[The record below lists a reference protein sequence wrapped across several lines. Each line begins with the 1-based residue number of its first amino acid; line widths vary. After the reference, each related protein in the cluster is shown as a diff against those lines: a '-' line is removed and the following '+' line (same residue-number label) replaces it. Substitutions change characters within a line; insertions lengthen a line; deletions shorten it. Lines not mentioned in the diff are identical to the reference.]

1 MRRKFSLFTSH
12 VSPLT
17 KKGMELNNNY
27 FKLLTDDFKKLWNGL
42 DLPQKFG
49 MVALTIVTAVV
60 ATYFLSKSME
70 PNWAVLYT
78 DLSEPDA
85 VAVTENLKKNGYAYK
100 IAEDRKTILV
110 PSSQKDELR
119 VYVAE
124 NDLIKN
130 SSPGFE
136 LLDDLQLGSTDFKNR
151 LTKQRI
157 FQGELTRSIE
167 KMNGVK
173 SARIQIADPERSI
186 FEQHDE
192 APTASVMLILNAG
205 YKLKN
210 SQVKAIKNLVA
221 YAISRL
227 TPEKVFITDQNG
239 NSLSDEVGK
248 NSNDMESFKTNF
260 EKETAT
266 KISTVLEKIMGR
278 GNATVQISADINFDS
293 AKSTIESYIP
303 LNDKGQGVLTASQ
316 KEDEVYTNPK
326 GEPAPASA
334 TAESKNLNYTKQ
346 KSSTNYS
353 VSKEIKQVIY
363 APGTVKRMTI
373 AVAVNKVLTAKE
385 KEEIQNL
392 VLSASGADYNRG
404 DVITVSSLQ
413 FESIAED
420 KAAQEQM
427 EKDLAAEN
435 AIEFWTTKIG
445 PLAIVLLLGLTAL
458 LVIKG
463 LFKTGSGSTPG
474 PSNEIYNAKS
484 FEAQLPTI
492 KEEPTD
498 LIENE
503 ALPQIEA
510 HLDPELERIRV
521 ELNDTILADPSEA
534 AKLLT
539 SYIKD

>member
-1 MRRKFSLFTSH
+1 M
-12 VSPLT
+12 
-17 KKGMELNNNY
+17 NNY
-27 FKLLTDDFKKLWNGL
+27 FKLVIDDIRKLWNGL
-42 DLPQKFG
+42 DIAQKFG
-49 MVALTIVTAVV
+49 MLTLTIVTFVV
-60 ATYFLSKSME
+60 ATYFIIKSME

-85 VAVTENLKKNGYAYK
+85 VSVVENLKKNGYAYK
-100 IAEDRKTILV
+100 IADDRKTILV
-110 PSSQKDELR
+110 QADKKDELR
-119 VYVAE
+119 VFVAE

-136 LLDDLQLGSTDFKNR
+136 LLDELPLGSTDFKNK

-167 KMNGVK
+167 NMNGIK
-173 SARIQIADPERSI
+173 SVRIQIADPERSI
-186 FEQHDE
+186 FEDE
-192 APTASVMLILNAG
+192 DEEPTASVMLILNPG
-205 YKLKN
+205 YKLRG

-221 YAISRL
+221 YAVPRL
-227 TPEKVFITDQNG
+227 TPDRVFITDQNG
-239 NSLSDEVGK
+239 NNLGDENGK
-248 NSNDMESFKTNF
+248 NSNDMETFKSNF
-260 EKETAT
+260 EKQTSE
-266 KISTVLEKIMGR
+266 KVITVLEKIMGK
-278 GNATVQISADINFDS
+278 GNATVQVSADINFDS

-303 LNDKGQGVLTASQ
+303 LNDKGEGVLTTSQ
-316 KEDEVYTNPK
+316 NETENYANP
-326 GEPAPASA
+326 GQGPAPAA
-334 TAESKNLNYTKQ
+334 AGGNKNLNYSKE
-346 KSSTNYS
+346 KNSTNYS

-373 AVAVNKVLTAKE
+373 AVAVNKILTPKE

-404 DVITVSSLQ
+404 DVITVSSMQ

-420 KAAQEQM
+420 KAAQDQM
-427 EKDLAAEN
+427 EKDLAQEN
-435 AIEFWTTKIG
+435 NIEFWTTKIA
-445 PLAIVLLLGLTAL
+445 PLLIVLILGAGALIVVKSLT
-458 LVIKG
+458 KG
-463 LFKTGSGSTPG
+463 IGAGG
-474 PSNEIYNAKS
+474 GGVNVANETYNSKM

-510 HLDPELERIRV
+510 HLDPELERVRM

-534 AKLLT
+534 ARLLT
-539 SYIKD
+539 SFIKD

>member
-1 MRRKFSLFTSH
+1 
-12 VSPLT
+12 
-17 KKGMELNNNY
+17 MELSNNY
-27 FKLLTDDFKKLWNGL
+27 FKLLGDDIKKLWGGL
-42 DLPQKFG
+42 DLAQKFG
-49 MVALTIVTAVV
+49 MLALTVVTIVAT
-60 ATYFLSKSME
+60 TYFLSKAME

-85 VAVTENLKKNGYAYK
+85 VSVTENLKKNGYAYK
-100 IAEDRKTILV
+100 IADDKKTILV
-110 PSSQKDELR
+110 PANQKDELR
-119 VYVAE
+119 VFVAE

-130 SSPGFE
+130 STPGFE
-136 LLDDLQLGSTDFKNR
+136 LLDNLELGSTDFKNK

-167 KMNGVK
+167 KMNGIK
-173 SARIQIADPERSI
+173 SVRIQIAEPERSI
-186 FEQHDE
+186 FEDQDAE
-192 APTASVMLILNAG
+192 PTASVMLILNPG
-205 YKLKN
+205 YKLQS

-221 YAISRL
+221 YAVPRL
-227 TPEKVFITDQNG
+227 TPDKVFITDQNG
-239 NSLSDEVGK
+239 NSLSDENGK
-248 NSNDMESFKTNF
+248 NSNDMESFKSNF
-260 EKETAT
+260 EDQTT
-266 KISTVLEKIMGR
+266 QKITTVLEKIMGK
-278 GNATVQISADINFDS
+278 GNATVQVSADINFDS
-293 AKSTIESYIP
+293 AKSTIESYVP

-316 KEDEVYTNPK
+316 TEDESYANP
-326 GEPAPASA
+326 GAAPA
-334 TAESKNLNYTKQ
+334 TASGGGKNLNYSKQ

-373 AVAVNKVLTAKE
+373 AVAVNKILTTKE

-404 DVITVSSLQ
+404 DVITVTSMQ
-413 FESIAED
+413 FDSIAED
-420 KAAQEQM
+420 KAAQDQM
-427 EKDLAAEN
+427 EKDLQKEN
-435 AIEFWTTKIG
+435 NVEFWTTQIG
-445 PLAIVLLLGLTAL
+445 PLAVVLILGLTAL

-463 LFKTGSGSTPG
+463 LLKNTGRSSGPVVA
-474 PSNEIYNAKS
+474 NETYNSKV

-510 HLDPELERIRV
+510 HLDPELERVRM
-521 ELNDTILADPSEA
+521 ELNDTILADPAEA

-539 SYIKD
+539 SFIKD

>member
-1 MRRKFSLFTSH
+1 M
-12 VSPLT
+12 
-17 KKGMELNNNY
+17 NNY
-27 FKLLTDDFKKLWNGL
+27 FKLLIDDIRKLWNGL
-42 DLPQKFG
+42 DITQKFG
-49 MVALTIVTAVV
+49 MLALTVITFVA
-60 ATYFLSKSME
+60 ATYFLVKSLE

-85 VAVTENLKKNGYAYK
+85 VSVVENLKKSGYAYK
-100 IAEDRKTILV
+100 IADDKKTILV
-110 PSSQKDELR
+110 SADKKDELR
-119 VYVAE
+119 VFVAE

-130 SSPGFE
+130 STPGFE
-136 LLDDLQLGSTDFKNR
+136 LLDALPLGSTDFKNK

-167 KMNGVK
+167 KMNGIK

-186 FEQHDE
+186 FQDQDE
-192 APTASVMLILNAG
+192 DPTASVMLILNPG
-205 YKLKN
+205 YKLRG

-221 YAISRL
+221 YAVPRL
-227 TPEKVFITDQNG
+227 TSDKVFITDQNG
-239 NSLSDEVGK
+239 NNLGDESGK
-248 NSNDMESFKTNF
+248 NSNDMETFKSNF
-260 EKETAT
+260 EKQTSE
-266 KISTVLEKIMGR
+266 KVVTVLEKIMGR
-278 GNATVQISADINFDS
+278 GNATVQVSADINFDS

-303 LNDKGQGVLTASQ
+303 LNDKGEGVLTASQ
-316 KEDEVYTNPK
+316 SETENYANP
-326 GEPAPASA
+326 GQGPAPAP
-334 TAESKNLNYTKQ
+334 TGGNKNLNYSKE
-346 KSSTNYS
+346 KNATNYS

-373 AVAVNKVLTAKE
+373 AVAVNKILTPKE
-385 KEEIQNL
+385 KDEIQNL

-427 EKDLAAEN
+427 EKDLAIEN
-435 AIEFWTTKIG
+435 NIEFWTTKIA
-445 PLAIVLLLGLTAL
+445 PLLIVLILGTGALIVVKSLT
-458 LVIKG
+458 KG
-463 LFKTGSGSTPG
+463 VGAGSAGTYRDEP
-474 PSNEIYNAKS
+474 YNAKV

-510 HLDPELERIRV
+510 HLDPELERVRM

-534 AKLLT
+534 ARLLT

>member
-1 MRRKFSLFTSH
+1 
-12 VSPLT
+12 
-17 KKGMELNNNY
+17 MELSNNNY
-27 FKLLTDDFKKLWNGL
+27 FKLLTDDIRKFWTGL
-42 DLPQKFG
+42 DISQKFG
-49 MVALTIVTAVV
+49 MLALTIVTIVA
-60 ATYFLSKSME
+60 ATYFLVKSME

-100 IAEDRKTILV
+100 IADDQKTILV
-110 PSSQKDELR
+110 PASQKDELR

-130 SSPGFE
+130 STPGFE
-136 LLDDLQLGSTDFKNR
+136 LLDDLQLGSTDFKNK

-167 KMNGVK
+167 KMNGIK
-173 SARIQIADPERSI
+173 SVRIQIADPERSI
-186 FEQHDE
+186 FEEQDE
-192 APTASVMLILNAG
+192 TPTASVMLILDPG
-205 YKLKN
+205 YKLKT

-221 YAISRL
+221 YAVPRL
-227 TPEKVFITDQNG
+227 TPDKVFITDQNG
-239 NSLSDEVGK
+239 NSLDDETGK
-248 NSNDMESFKTNF
+248 NSNDMESFKQNF
-260 EKETAT
+260 EEDTAT
-266 KISTVLEKIMGR
+266 KITTVLEKIMGK
-278 GNATVQISADINFDS
+278 GNATVQVSADINFDS

-303 LNDKGQGVLTASQ
+303 LNDKGQGVLTTSQ
-316 KEDEVYTNPK
+316 TEDENYTNPN
-326 GEPAPASA
+326 GQAGAPATA
-334 TAESKNLNYTKQ
+334 TATAGSKNLNYTKQ
-346 KSSTNYS
+346 KNSTNYS

-413 FESIAED
+413 FESLAED
-420 KAAQEQM
+420 KAAQDQM
-427 EKDLAAEN
+427 QKDQAKDD
-435 AIEFWTTKIG
+435 AIELWTTKIG
-445 PLAIVLLLGLTAL
+445 PLAVVLILGLTAL

-463 LFKTGSGSTPG
+463 LMKGGFVGGGG
-474 PSNEIYNAKS
+474 PAANKEEVFNAKA

-498 LIENE
+498 LIESE
-503 ALPQIEA
+503 SLPQIEA
-510 HLDPELERIRV
+510 HLDPELERVRM

>member
-1 MRRKFSLFTSH
+1 
-12 VSPLT
+12 
-17 KKGMELNNNY
+17 MELSNNY
-27 FKLLTDDFKKLWNGL
+27 FKLLGDDIKKLWGGL
-42 DLPQKFG
+42 DFSQKFG
-49 MVALTIVTAVV
+49 MLALTIVTIVV

-85 VAVTENLKKNGYAYK
+85 VSVTENLKKNGYAYK
-100 IAEDRKTILV
+100 IADDKKTILV
-110 PSSQKDELR
+110 PAAQKDELR
-119 VYVAE
+119 VFVAE

-130 SSPGFE
+130 STPGFE
-136 LLDDLQLGSTDFKNR
+136 LLDNLELGSTDFKNK

-167 KMNGVK
+167 KMNGIK
-173 SARIQIADPERSI
+173 SVRIQIAEPERSI
-186 FEQHDE
+186 FEDQDA
-192 APTASVMLILNAG
+192 APTASVMLILNPG
-205 YKLKN
+205 YKLQS

-221 YAISRL
+221 YAVPRL

-239 NSLSDEVGK
+239 NSLSDENGK
-248 NSNDMESFKTNF
+248 NSNDMESFKSNF
-260 EKETAT
+260 EDQTT
-266 KISTVLEKIMGR
+266 QKITTVLEKIMGK
-278 GNATVQISADINFDS
+278 GNATVQVSADINFDS
-293 AKSTIESYIP
+293 AKSTIESYLP

-316 KEDEVYTNPK
+316 TEDESYANP
-326 GEPAPASA
+326 GAAPA
-334 TAESKNLNYTKQ
+334 TAAGGGKNLNYSKQ

-373 AVAVNKVLTAKE
+373 AVAVNKILTTKE

-404 DVITVSSLQ
+404 DVITVSSMQ
-413 FESIAED
+413 FDSIAED
-420 KAAQEQM
+420 KAAQDQM
-427 EKDLAAEN
+427 EKDLQKEN
-435 AIEFWTTKIG
+435 NVEFWTTQVG
-445 PLAIVLLLGLTAL
+445 PLAVVLILGLAAL

-463 LFKTGSGSTPG
+463 LLKNTGRSSGPVV
-474 PSNEIYNAKS
+474 SNETYNSKV

-510 HLDPELERIRV
+510 HLDPELERVRM
-521 ELNDTILADPSEA
+521 ELNDTILADPAEA

-539 SYIKD
+539 SFIKD

>member
-1 MRRKFSLFTSH
+1 MS
-12 VSPLT
+12 
-17 KKGMELNNNY
+17 NNY
-27 FKLLTDDFKKLWNGL
+27 FKLLTDDFKKLWGGL
-42 DLPQKFG
+42 DIAQKFG
-49 MVALTIVTAVV
+49 MLALTIVTVIV
-60 ATYFLSKSME
+60 ATYFLVKSLE

-85 VAVTENLKKNGYAYK
+85 VSVVENLKKNGYAYK
-100 IAEDRKTILV
+100 IADDKKTILV
-110 PSSQKDELR
+110 PANQKDELR
-119 VYVAE
+119 VFVAE

-136 LLDDLQLGSTDFKNR
+136 LLDDLQLGSTDFKNK
-151 LTKQRI
+151 LTRQRI

-167 KMNGVK
+167 KMNGIK
-173 SARIQIADPERSI
+173 SVRIQIAEPERSI
-186 FEQHDE
+186 FEDNDE
-192 APTASVMLILNAG
+192 EPTASVMLILDPG
-205 YKLKN
+205 YKLKT

-221 YAISRL
+221 YAVPRL
-227 TPEKVFITDQNG
+227 VPERVFITDQNG
-239 NSLSDEVGK
+239 NALGDDNGK

-260 EKETAT
+260 EGQTASKVT
-266 KISTVLEKIMGR
+266 TVLEKIMGK
-278 GNATVQISADINFDS
+278 GNATVQVSADINFDS

-303 LNDKGQGVLTASQ
+303 LNDKGQGVLSASQ
-316 KEDEVYTNPK
+316 TEDESYANP
-326 GEPAPASA
+326 GQAPASA
-334 TAESKNLNYTKQ
+334 PAGGKNLNYTKQ

-353 VSKEIKQVIY
+353 VSKEIKQVVY

-373 AVAVNKVLTAKE
+373 AVAVNKILTQKE

-413 FESIAED
+413 FESIAEE

-427 EKDLAAEN
+427 QKDLAQEN
-435 AIEFWTTKIG
+435 SVEFWTTKVG
-445 PLAIVLLLGLTAL
+445 PLAVVLILGLTAL

-463 LFKTGSGSTPG
+463 LFKGVGGGGSSHT
-474 PSNEIYNAKS
+474 NEAYNAKV

-492 KEEPTD
+492 KEEPTE

-510 HLDPELERIRV
+510 HLDPELERVRM
-521 ELNDTILADPSEA
+521 ELNDTILADPVEA
-534 AKLLT
+534 ARLLT
-539 SYIKD
+539 SYIKE

>member
-1 MRRKFSLFTSH
+1 
-12 VSPLT
+12 
-17 KKGMELNNNY
+17 MELSNNY
-27 FKLLTDDFKKLWNGL
+27 FKLLTDDFKKLWGGL
-42 DLPQKFG
+42 DLAQKFG
-49 MVALTIVTAVV
+49 MLALTIVTVVV
-60 ATYFLSKSME
+60 ATYFLVKAME

-85 VAVTENLKKNGYAYK
+85 VAVTDNLKKNGYAYK
-100 IAEDRKTILV
+100 IADDQKTILV
-110 PSSQKDELR
+110 PASQKDELR
-119 VYVAE
+119 VFVAE

-130 SSPGFE
+130 STPGFE
-136 LLDDLQLGSTDFKNR
+136 LLDNLEMGSTDFKNE

-167 KMNGVK
+167 KMNGIK
-173 SARIQIADPERSI
+173 SVRIQIAEPERSI
-186 FEQHDE
+186 FQEKDDE
-192 APTASVMLILNAG
+192 PTASVMLILNPG
-205 YKLKN
+205 YKLQS

-221 YAISRL
+221 YAVPRM
-227 TPEKVFITDQNG
+227 TPDKVFITDQNG
-239 NSLSDEVGK
+239 NSLSDEQGK
-248 NSNDMESFKTNF
+248 NSNDMESFKSNF
-260 EKETAT
+260 ETQTAA
-266 KISTVLEKIMGR
+266 KISTVLEKIMGK
-278 GNATVQISADINFDS
+278 GNATVQVSADINFDS

-303 LNDKGQGVLTASQ
+303 LNEKGQGVLTASQ
-316 KEDEVYTNPK
+316 TEDESYANP
-326 GEPAPASA
+326 GAAPA
-334 TAESKNLNYTKQ
+334 TASGGGKNLNYSKQ

-420 KAAQEQM
+420 KAAQDQM
-427 EKDLAAEN
+427 EKDLQKDKTV
-435 AIEFWTTKIG
+435 EFWTTQLG
-445 PLAIVLLLGLTAL
+445 PLLVVLILGLTAL

-463 LFKTGSGSTPG
+463 LFKRVGGGASVAPQAET
-474 PSNEIYNAKS
+474 YNART

-492 KEEPTD
+492 REEPTE
-498 LIENE
+498 LIQSES
-503 ALPQIEA
+503 LPQIEA
-510 HLDPELERIRV
+510 HLDPELERIRM
-521 ELNDTILADPSEA
+521 ELNDTILADPAEA

-539 SYIKD
+539 SFIKD